1 MFQGSHVSRVS
12 LHARE
17 GEREGL
23 EGEREGL
30 MFERER
36 ERGSCFEGL
45 LDDARGLDHEPP

>member
-1 MFQGSHVSRVS
+1 MRERKRERVS
-12 LHARE
+12 
-17 GEREGL
+17 